1 MPEQG
6 DSSAA
11 SAPSKRQLSRLRASL
26 LPAGALFASGLA
38 ISLAAA
44 LLWRSSVRDHER
56 ASFRATFSDVT
67 ATLGTELRRND
78 DYIATIRALVE
89 MQPHLTAARLGEWY
103 TALEGRKRQSGD
115 AMTGVVSRVPAR
127 ELAAFQRRRM
137 SDPGFVR
144 FAGGA
149 VSIYPPGRRSQYCLL
164 SAGVSPIVS
173 RIGANPLI
181 EAATHA
187 DWCTSALRG
196 AARELR
202 AETDTGRLLA
212 APPALGSVFLGAAV
226 YRQGASVATVAQR
239 RAAVIAWVWTSFDA
253 PAALKTAL
261 RAHPDLRLALYYR
274 NPGGGVQRVGRAGAT
289 GHGRFRERRSFS
301 GEDDWFVA
309 AQGSGL
315 PTGASA
321 DVQGLVAFL
330 IGATMTGLACALAL
344 VLLRSRRRALVL
356 VARRTGE
363 LRHQALHDALTG
375 LPNRV
380 LALDRAQ
387 QMLARGTRASA
398 PIAAL
403 CIDLDRFKHVNDSFG
418 HDGGDAVLRTV
429 AQRLQSAIRA
439 TDSCARLGA
448 DEFVVLVES
457 AHLDA
462 GPELVAERLLELL
475 RVPHETAA
483 APGRQLPVTASVGI
497 AVGPRE
503 SASELLR
510 DAELAANEA
519 KAAGGDRYVLFE
531 SRMHT
536 AVQDRMTLEMDLGE
550 ALDGDQL
557 EIVYQPIFDL
567 LSGRTVS
574 VEALLRWRH
583 PRRGLVTPS
592 EFVPVA
598 EQSGLIVPIGRWVL
612 ERACRHA
619 ATWRRQGH
627 DVGVAVNVSARQ
639 IERESVVAEVRGAL
653 QASGLQPGALTLEVT
668 ETAIMRDAPLI
679 AGRLRALKEIGVR
692 IAVDDFG
699 TGYSSLAYLRRFP
712 VDALKI
718 DRSFIAGLAS
728 SKEAAA
734 LIHTLVRLG
743 KALELETIAEGIEDP
758 AQLELLRRERCD
770 RGQGFLYARPLQG
783 EGVEDFLQGDLAVGR
798 TPRVADGRPIG

>member
-1 MPEQG
+1 MPEPG
-6 DSSAA
+6 DSSPAR
-11 SAPSKRQLSRLRASL
+11 SPSKRQLTRLRTSL
-26 LPAGALFASGLA
+26 LPAGVLLLSGLA
-38 ISLAAA
+38 VSLGAG

-89 MQPHLTAARLGEWY
+89 MQPHLTTTGLGEWY
-103 TALEGRKRQSGD
+103 TALEGRARQSGD
-115 AMTGVVSRVPAR
+115 AATGVVSRVPAR
-127 ELAAFQRRRM
+127 ELAAFQRRRS
-137 SDPGFVR
+137 SDPAFMR
-144 FAGGA
+144 FSGGT
-149 VSIYPPGRRSQYCLL
+149 VSIYPPGRRSHYCLL
-164 SAGVSPIVS
+164 SAGVSPIAS
-173 RIGANPLI
+173 QIGANPLI

-196 AARELR
+196 AVRELQQ
-202 AETDTGRLLA
+202 ETDTGRLLA

-226 YRQGASVATVAQR
+226 YRRGAHVATVAQR

-253 PAALKTAL
+253 PTALQTAL
-261 RAHPDLRLALYYR
+261 RAHPDLRLTLYYR
-274 NPGGGVQRVGRAGAT
+274 NPGGGVQLVGRAGVARQ
-289 GHGRFRERRSFS
+289 GPFRERRSIP
-301 GEDDWFVA
+301 GESDWALA
-309 AQGSGL
+309 AAGSGL
-315 PTGASA
+315 PTGTSA
-321 DVQGLVAFL
+321 DVQGIVAFL
-330 IGATMTGLACALAL
+330 IGATITGLVCALAL
-344 VLLRSRRRALVL
+344 VLLRARRRALVL

-387 QMLARGTRASA
+387 QMLARGTRESA
-398 PIAAL
+398 PIAAV
-403 CIDLDRFKHVNDSFG
+403 CIALDRFKHVNDSFG
-418 HDGGDAVLRTV
+418 HAAGDAVLRTV

-475 RVPHETAA
+475 RVPYEIAA
-483 APGRQLPVTASVGI
+483 APGRQLAVTASVGV

-519 KAAGGDRYVLFE
+519 KAAGGDRYALFE

-583 PRRGLVTPS
+583 PRRGLVMPG

-598 EQSGLIVPIGRWVL
+598 EQSGLIVPIGRRVL
-612 ERACRHA
+612 ERACGHA
-619 ATWRRQGH
+619 ASWRRHGH

-639 IERESVVAEVRGAL
+639 IERENVVAEVRDAL
-653 QASGLQPGALTLEVT
+653 EGSGLQPAALTLEVT
-668 ETAIMRDAPLI
+668 ETAIMKDAPLI

-699 TGYSSLAYLRRFP
+699 TGYSSLAYLRQFP

-743 KALELETIAEGIEDP
+743 KMLELETIAEGIEDP

-770 RGQGFLYARPLQG
+770 RGQGFLYARPLPA
-783 EGVEDFLQGDLAVGR
+783 EEIEDFLQGDLAVGR
-798 TPRVADGRPIG
+798 APRAVGGRPIG